1 MMCSRVR
8 TASENWCL
16 AVLLCMGN
24 LGFGGMKERQGN
36 DMKEMTTKEFEEKIK
51 DMEGIVISL
60 ETPAYDK
67 SKGYCMED
75 DVYDY
80 FFDER
85 APGDMTLE
93 NFVARLK
100 PSVKAYEIV
109 ILDGNNQEIRSYVS
123 TVQAVRDSY
132 K

>member
-1 MMCSRVR
+1 
-8 TASENWCL
+8 
-16 AVLLCMGN
+16 
-24 LGFGGMKERQGN
+24 
-36 DMKEMTTKEFEEKIK
+36 MKEMTTKEFEEKIK